1 MKNIIKLNIEDTNY
15 YLYNILTDELLQIN
29 CELNALIRMIEILVY
44 NKYINSKKVTNEI
57 FLQNN
62 LIIKNKYI

>member
-1 MKNIIKLNIEDTNY
+1 MILNY

-29 CELNALIRMIEILVY
+29 CELNTLIRMIEIIVY
-44 NKYINSKKVTNEI
+44 NKYINSKIITNEI

-62 LIIKNKYI
+62 LIIKNKYFSENYLK